1 MIHFFGILQ
10 PAIGKRQPSQEAPV
24 KGAFFGKVLQSPPK
38 PENSEAERQAIE
50 DEAQERQRFLFQSF
64 APQF

>member
-1 MIHFFGILQ
+1 MIHFFGILE
-10 PAIGKRQPSQEAPV
+10 PVVGKRERSDEAPT
-24 KGAFFGKVLQSPPK
+24 KGAFFGKSFGTVQSTAR
-38 PENSEAERQAIE
+38 SEAERQDIE